1 MILRTVKTNE
11 IKTPLINDSLY
22 QAPSEDRLISLA
34 NDIKVNGLINP
45 IRVSKDLFIYDG
57 NTRLK
62 ALKILGYNEI
72 DVIVNEDLLSD
83 SDDFIRLLVSA
94 NNQRVKTDKELLQE
108 IQISINPMEYEKRR
122 MVINGD
128 FVNLDSIEGSLKA
141 NREISDIKDDLT
153 KAIIEIIVEYQKY
166 LPLTVR
172 AIHYILLD
180 KNVLTNNKKKDSV
193 YKNDRSSYSGLSNLL
208 TKLRINKTIK
218 YEWIRDDGRKLYQN
232 RGFDSAKRYIDYE
245 VNRMFKNYFRD
256 LQQSQKAYNIIFC
269 EKETLRPILEKL
281 TIKYGI
287 PIAFIKGG
295 SSLTIRHNFI
305 NDWQNTGSKKIIN
318 AMVLSD
324 FDPAGY
330 RIKDTLIGSLQ
341 SDFRNELKGIAL
353 NAFHIGI
360 TPKQIA
366 KYNLHSDLDAKESDK
381 NFIHFVNVTNSLK
394 AYELDS
400 LKPNQLLDEVEEAIK
415 NCIDI
420 DLYNDEQEK
429 YNDDIKEIET
439 IRKKFSLA
447 LVG

>member
-72 DVIVNEDLLSD
+72 EVIVNEDLLSD
-83 SDDFIRLLVSA
+83 SEDFIRLLVSA

-108 IQISINPMEYEKRR
+108 IQISISPMEYEKRR
-122 MVINGD
+122 MVVNGD

-153 KAIIEIIVEYQKY
+153 KAIIEIIVEYQEY

-180 KNVLTNNKKKDSV
+180 KNVLTNTKKKDSV

-218 YEWIRDDGRKLYQN
+218 YEWIRDDGRKLYKN

-245 VNRMFKNYFRD
+245 VNKMFTNYFRD
-256 LQQSQKAYNIIFC
+256 IQQSQKAYNIIFC

-305 NDWQNTGSKKIIN
+305 NDWQNSGSKKIIN

-429 YNDDIKEIET
+429 YNDDLDEIET